1 MKMSKCQYRIGELSK
16 QLSVEKFVLRFW
28 EKELGIK
35 PKRSKGGQR
44 FYQEKD
50 FQTFSTIKTLLYEKK
65 FTIAGA
71 KEELARMKQKKSAKP
86 ETVLATK
93 KDIPV
98 TRNQKIIDLKK
109 KLLKLKLVLES

>member
-1 MKMSKCQYRIGELSK
+1 MKMSKCQYRIGDLSK
-16 QLSVEKFVLRFW
+16 QLNVEKFVIRFW

-50 FQTFSTIKTLLYEKK
+50 FQTFSTVKTLLYDKK

-71 KEELARMKQKKSAKP
+71 KKELSKVKHSITSQAVVPTEKTVPKTYQQRLIHFKKQ
-86 ETVLATK
+86 
-93 KDIPV
+93 
-98 TRNQKIIDLKK
+98 
-109 KLLKLKLVLES
+109 LLKLKLNLES

>member
-1 MKMSKCQYRIGELSK
+1 MKMSKCQYRIGDLAK
-16 QLSVEKFVLRFW
+16 QLNVEKFVIRFW

-50 FQTFSTIKTLLYEKK
+50 FQTFSTVKTLLYEKK

-71 KEELARMKQKKSAKP
+71 KEELIRMKDKKSSP
-86 ETVLATK
+86 TI
-93 KDIPV
+93 IP
-98 TRNQKIIDLKK
+98 TK
-109 KLLKLKLVLES
+109 KLLPQNHHEKLLFLKTQLLKFKLHLLT

>member
-1 MKMSKCQYRIGELSK
+1 MKMSKCQYRIGDLSK
-16 QLSVEKFVLRFW
+16 QLNIEKFVIRFW

-50 FQTFSTIKTLLYEKK
+50 FKTFSTIKTLLYEKK

-71 KEELARMKQKKSAKP
+71 KEELIKIKRQPIKN
-86 ETVLATK
+86 LATK
-93 KDIPV
+93 EEQPV
-98 TRNQKIIDLKK
+98 PISYRQKLINLKK
-109 KLLKLKLVLES
+109 QLLKLKLNLES